1 MLANLS
7 VRSKLA
13 AVAVVAA
20 AGAIAL
26 AGFNLYAARASSQAL
41 KSVYE
46 SNVHTLVHLQKVG
59 ALLREVRFRAAGV
72 LLDIMPVQG
81 SLNHVREARKEL
93 EQDWAV
99 VLASDSSS
107 SDEER
112 RLMGQMREGWSAV
125 ESTLGSIEKAYVA
138 KDNDRLRDALETD
151 WARVIATYSKPL
163 DQLLPLKEAAGK
175 AAYERTAGMNTPL
188 NTASIALAVTLA
200 LLILG
205 VVTWVMRSITRSLDD
220 AVHVARQVADGD
232 LATSINVDRRDEMGR
247 LLQALAAMQG
257 SLRRVVGGVR
267 ASAMGVSRASAD
279 IARGN
284 AQLAQRTEEQASSL
298 EETASSIEELTGT
311 VRLNAQNAQHANE
324 LAAGAS
330 RVAERGGAVM
340 GQVVQTMEAIT
351 ASSRRIADIIGVIDG
366 IAFQTNILA
375 LNAAVEAAR
384 AGEQGR
390 GFAVVAAEVRS
401 LAQRSA
407 EAAREIKALIAD
419 SVGKVESGGRLVDEA
434 GRTMGEIVDGVQ
446 RVTAIM
452 AEISAASE
460 EQSSGIE
467 QVNRAIA
474 QMDQAT
480 QQNAS
485 LVGEASSATRMLEQD
500 AARLAEAVAVFRLG
514 VDAASPSPSPRPT
527 ATDRRPARPA
537 LVDAGNWREF

>member
-93 EQDWAV
+93 EQDWAL
-99 VLASDSSS
+99 VLSSDSSS
-107 SDEER
+107 SEDER

-138 KDNDRLRDALETD
+138 KDNDKLRDALETD

-232 LATSINVDRRDEMGR
+232 LATPINADRRDEMGR

-267 ASAMGVSRASAD
+267 ASAIGVSRASAD

-330 RVAERGGAVM
+330 RVAERGGEVM

-485 LVGEASSATRMLEQD
+485 LVGEASNATRMLEQD
-500 AARLAEAVAVFRLG
+500 AARLAEAVAVFELG
-514 VDAASPSPSPRPT
+514 AEAAPASPQAA
-527 ATDRRPARPA
+527 ATGRRPARPA
-537 LVDAGNWREF
+537 LVGAVDWREF

>member
-1 MLANLS
+1 
-7 VRSKLA
+7 
-13 AVAVVAA
+13 
-20 AGAIAL
+20 
-26 AGFNLYAARASSQAL
+26 
-41 KSVYE
+41 
-46 SNVHTLVHLQKVG
+46 
-59 ALLREVRFRAAGV
+59 
-72 LLDIMPVQG
+72 
-81 SLNHVREARKEL
+81 
-93 EQDWAV
+93 
-99 VLASDSSS
+99 
-107 SDEER
+107 
-112 RLMGQMREGWSAV
+112 MGQMREGWSAV

-375 LNAAVEAAR
+375 LNVAVEAAR

-537 LVDAGNWREF
+537 LVDAGDWREF